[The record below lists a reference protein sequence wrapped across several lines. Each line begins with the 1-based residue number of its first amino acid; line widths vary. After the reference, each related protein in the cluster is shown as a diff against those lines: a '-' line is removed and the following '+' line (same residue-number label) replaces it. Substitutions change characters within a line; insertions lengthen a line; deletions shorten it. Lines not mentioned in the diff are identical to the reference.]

1 VFSFFDA
8 GYADGYAHG
17 RIHGLI
23 EGRALGREQGFALW
37 EELGFYEAF
46 AATWTALAPADEY
59 VRPFEYTTLSAEDV
73 CGPGVRPTTR
83 VSFVLWSRSSL
94 AQTHPRTMPAWTS
107 LVSFVRSDRGIKD
120 CARR

>member
-46 AATWTALAPADEY
+46 AVTWTALAPADEY
-59 VRPFEYTTLSAEDV
+59 VRPFEFTSPFTEYMRA
-73 CGPGVRPTTR
+73 PGVRPTTR
-83 VSFVLWSRSSL
+83 VSSGLWLPSFLTR
-94 AQTHPRTMPAWTS
+94 THPRTMPAWTS
-107 LVSFVRSDRGIKD
+107 LDSSVRSDRGTK
-120 CARR
+120 AYVRR